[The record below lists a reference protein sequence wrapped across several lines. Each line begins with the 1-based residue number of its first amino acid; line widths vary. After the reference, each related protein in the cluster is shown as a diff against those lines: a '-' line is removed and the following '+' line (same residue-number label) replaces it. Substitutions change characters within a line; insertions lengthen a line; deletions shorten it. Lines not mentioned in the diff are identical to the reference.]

1 MLYLGT
7 SDLPIYRFDK
17 IQQTSNLAYL
27 VMEWDER
34 KDIKVP
40 EAAQTLWE
48 TVLDVWHEK
57 TANNESKNY
66 YALYNEVDYLEKRYT
81 MLSTLIYGLS
91 DANKEDYGREINA
104 WGFKFNIKGKI
115 KPQIKDLERQLR
127 AAKTKIGIKQN
138 ELKTLSEGGKKGM
151 SLLKQKIKLERVLEV
166 KINLKETPVDEWL
179 ELFNEAEE
187 LTAEKKRSHGK

>member
-17 IQQTSNLAYL
+17 IQQTGNLAYL

-34 KDIKVP
+34 KEIKVP
-40 EAAQTLWE
+40 EAAQTLWGSIE
-48 TVLDVWHEK
+48 DAWHEK
-57 TANNESKNY
+57 TANNESKTY
-66 YALYNEVDYLEKRYT
+66 YAIVNEVDYLEKRYT

-91 DANKEDYGREINA
+91 EANKEEYGREINA

-115 KPQIKDLERQLR
+115 RPQIKDLERQLR
-127 AAKTKIGIKQN
+127 AAKTRIVVKQN
-138 ELKTLSEGGKKGM
+138 ELKNLTNSDKKGI
-151 SLLKQKIKLERVLEV
+151 SLLKQKIKLERVLET

-187 LTAEKKRSHGK
+187 LIELKKQAHGK